1 MKKNNNT
8 TGNDDNRSKDYFDPV
23 TNTMDIRSDG
33 LYPSNVLSNLCSNGF
48 RFEGMICGSMEG
60 FLQSLKYKDR
70 DKHRQICSMKGGNA
84 RKRSVTSWQTDQIVW
99 WKGYA
104 IDRQSEEFQQLLR
117 RAYHAMFN
125 QSQRFRDALM
135 QTRGITL
142 IHSIG
147 EMNPYRTILTSQEFC
162 SILTDIREAY
172 DKRDKNLPKRRK
184 RIFINMDNLLAD
196 SLSEE
201 DKQDYEIH
209 KMIIDRIDDIPE
221 AINAISELQK
231 YFDLYL
237 LITDSCDNPSVLSD
251 KVKWITHNLGCMFK
265 EHIIITCRK
274 DLCKGDYL
282 IDGQGNNGASDFEGE
297 WIRLGSECYPDWHTV
312 ALYLY
317 KKEGLNLGITSSES

>member
-1 MKKNNNT
+1 MKDNNIPDNEC
-8 TGNDDNRSKDYFDPV
+8 NRSKDYFDPV
-23 TNTMDIRSDG
+23 TNTIDIRSDG

-48 RFEGMICGSMEG
+48 RFEGMVCGSMEG
-60 FLQSLKYKDR
+60 FLQSLKYKDK
-70 DKHRQICSMKGGNA
+70 DKQRQICSMKGGNA

-104 IDRQSEEFQQLLR
+104 IDRQGEEFQQLVR
-117 RAYHAMFN
+117 RAYQAMFN

-147 EMNPYRTILTSQEFC
+147 EVNPYRTILTSQEFC
-162 SILTDIREAY
+162 SILTDIRDSY
-172 DKRDKNLPKRRK
+172 DKRDKNLTKRKK
-184 RIFINMDNLLAD
+184 RIFITLDNVLAD

-201 DKQDYEIH
+201 DKQDYEIPE
-209 KMIIDRIDDIPE
+209 MIIDRIDDIPE
-221 AINAISELQK
+221 AINAISEFKK

-237 LITDSCDNPSVLSD
+237 LITDPCDNSSVLSD

-297 WIRLGSECYPDWHTV
+297 WIRLGSKCYPDWHTV

-317 KKEGLNLGITSSES
+317 KKEGLNLGITPSEG

>member
-1 MKKNNNT
+1 MKDNNIP
-8 TGNDDNRSKDYFDPV
+8 DNECNKSKDYFDSV
-23 TNTMDIRSDG
+23 TNTIDIRSDG

-48 RFEGMICGSMEG
+48 RFEGMVCGSMEG
-60 FLQSLKYKDR
+60 FLQSLKYKDK
-70 DKHRQICSMKGGNA
+70 DKQRQICSMKGGNA

-104 IDRQSEEFQQLLR
+104 IDRQGEEFQQLVR
-117 RAYHAMFN
+117 RAYQAMFN

-147 EMNPYRTILTSQEFC
+147 EVNPYRTILTSQEFC

-184 RIFINMDNLLAD
+184 RVFVNMDNVLAD

-201 DKQDYEIH
+201 DKQDYEMH
-209 KMIIDRIDDIPE
+209 KMIIDRIDDIPK

-237 LITDSCDNPSVLSD
+237 LITDSCNNSSVLSD
-251 KVKWITHNLGCMFK
+251 KVKWITHNLGSMLK

-282 IDGQGNNGASDFEGE
+282 IDGQENKGASDFEGE

-312 ALYLY
+312 VLYLY
-317 KKEGLNLGITSSES
+317 KKEGLNLV

>member
-1 MKKNNNT
+1 MKDNNIP
-8 TGNDDNRSKDYFDPV
+8 DNECNKSKDYFDSV
-23 TNTMDIRSDG
+23 TNTIDIRSDG

-48 RFEGMICGSMEG
+48 RFEGMVCGSMEG
-60 FLQSLKYKDR
+60 FLQSLKYKDK
-70 DKHRQICSMKGGNA
+70 DKQRQICSMKGGNA

-104 IDRQSEEFQQLLR
+104 IDRQGEEFQQLVR
-117 RAYHAMFN
+117 RAYQAMFN

-147 EMNPYRTILTSQEFC
+147 EVNPYRTILTSQEFC

-184 RIFINMDNLLAD
+184 RVFVNMDNVLAD

-201 DKQDYEIH
+201 DKQDYEMH

-221 AINAISELQK
+221 AINAISEFKK

-237 LITDSCDNPSVLSD
+237 LITDPCDNSSVLSD
-251 KVKWITHNLGCMFK
+251 KVKWITHNLGSMFK

-317 KKEGLNLGITSSES
+317 KKEGLNLGITSSEG